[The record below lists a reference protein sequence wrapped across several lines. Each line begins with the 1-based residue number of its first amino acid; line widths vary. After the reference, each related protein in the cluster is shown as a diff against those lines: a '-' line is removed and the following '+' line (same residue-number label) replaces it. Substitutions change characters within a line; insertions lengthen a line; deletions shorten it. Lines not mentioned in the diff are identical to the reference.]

1 MVSGTRPVGYGVSKG
16 PASVRVGGDGDT
28 SLDRIQNS
36 RAGQAGRTPIPQG
49 KRDMTMFSETRSTRL
64 QARFKLLMGLGIAA
78 AMAFPAAAEAQYFGR
93 NKVQYDDF
101 EFKVLSTPHFNIH
114 YYPLSDA
121 AIEDLA
127 RQSERWYER
136 FARAFQ
142 HEFEAP
148 KPLIIYADHPDF
160 QQTNTLQGTI
170 GQGTGGVT
178 ESLKNRVILPLT
190 GSYWDTDHVL
200 GHELVHAFQYN
211 IAQSRRGGGLQ
222 GLVTLPLWLVE
233 GMAEYLSVGRD
244 DPLTAMWM
252 RDAILRD
259 DFPTITQLT
268 RDSRFFPYRFGQALW
283 AYVGGTYGDDAIID
297 VYRRSLRIGFA
308 PAIQQVLGVPMDT
321 LSAQWKASV
330 SDAYLPLMEG
340 RAAPEDAGRPILNS
354 DNSGDQNF
362 APALSPDGRYI
373 AYLSEKDVFAV
384 DLYIADATTGR
395 VVRKLVSAVTDPH
408 GDALRYIDSS
418 GSWSPDGSQFAFVV
432 FAEGDNQ
439 IVIVDTDDG
448 DFDRRLTF
456 EDDQI
461 GAINNPAWSPDGG
474 RIAFSGM
481 VGGISDLFVYDLES
495 EQLDRLTN
503 DKFADMHPTWSPDGT
518 QLAFASDRGPE
529 TDWDALVYSKFQ
541 IATIDISTRAVRV
554 LNLLGNVRHSNP
566 QYAPNGQQ
574 LYFLSDA
581 DGFSDVYRTDLRGR
595 SIERITR
602 VVTGVSGIV
611 AMSPALSVA
620 AGTGELAI
628 SIFDEAGYRINGFS
642 ADAPGTPV
650 RVVAATDDEMM
661 AGRIIPPA
669 DRERYS
675 RVAEYLADPGTGL
688 AMPRTYTVGQSAEYD
703 PSLALDFVGQPSL
716 GVGADQFGSFIGGG
730 ASAFFSDMLGNQTV
744 GVAISAQ
751 GRIKDIG
758 GQVFYLDTGDR
769 WNWAVAAGRVPY
781 QFLRQGFGQEVV
793 ITDTDTIIGD
803 PFLAQQRYRIYN
815 SSLLG
820 QVSYPFSSTQRI
832 EFGVGASRISYDV
845 EEDRFFLDQFGR
857 VTRVDRVS
865 RDDLEPPALNL
876 ANASVALVGDNSFS
890 AFTSPIRGG
899 RYRFELEATV
909 GSIDFVTATADWRR
923 YWAPHK
929 NLTVAFR
936 GLHFGRYG
944 NLDSNAIQPLF
955 LGFETFIRGY
965 AFESFQ
971 NGECAASVDPN
982 TPILN
987 NQGQIS
993 TCPVFDRLFGQRL
1006 GVMNLEVRIPVI
1018 GVEQFGLINFPFLP
1032 TELVGF
1038 VDGGIAWDAD
1048 ASPVWKF
1055 SRSSAER
1062 VPVFSAGIAAR
1073 TSVLGILILETYYAF
1088 PFQRPDRGAHWGFN
1102 LAPGW

>member
-1 MVSGTRPVGYGVSKG
+1 
-16 PASVRVGGDGDT
+16 
-28 SLDRIQNS
+28 
-36 RAGQAGRTPIPQG
+36 
-49 KRDMTMFSETRSTRL
+49 MTMFSETQNTRR
-64 QARFKLLMGLGIAA
+64 QTRFKLLVGLGVAA
-78 AMAFPAAAEAQYFGR
+78 AMALPTPADAQYFGR

-101 EFKVLSTPHFNIH
+101 AFQVLNTPHFDIH
-114 YYPLSDA
+114 YYPVMDA
-121 AIEDLA
+121 AMADLA

-136 FARAFQ
+136 LARTFQ
-142 HEFEAP
+142 HEFESP
-148 KPLIIYADHPDF
+148 KPLILYADHPDF
-160 QQTNTLQGTI
+160 QQTNTLQGAI
-170 GQGTGGVT
+170 GEGTGGVT
-178 ESLKNRVILPLT
+178 ESIKNRVIMPMT

-222 GLVTLPLWLVE
+222 GLFTLPLWLIE

-252 RDAILRD
+252 RDAIRRD

-268 RDSRFFPYRFGQALW
+268 RDSRYFPYRYGQALW

-321 LSAQWKASV
+321 LSAQWRNSV
-330 SDAYLPLMEG
+330 AEAYLPLMEG
-340 RAAPEDAGRPILNS
+340 RTAPEDEGRAILNS
-354 DNSGDQNF
+354 DNAGDQNF

-373 AYLSEKDVFAV
+373 AFLSEKDIFSV

-395 VVRKLVSAVTDPH
+395 IQRKLVSAATDPH

-432 FAEGDNQ
+432 FADGDNQ
-439 IVIVDTDDG
+439 IVIVDTDSG

-456 EDDQI
+456 ESDEI
-461 GAINNPAWSPDGG
+461 GAISNPAWSPDGN

-481 VGGISDLFVYDLES
+481 VGGISDLYVYDLES
-495 EQLDRLTN
+495 GELDQLTN

-541 IATIDISTRAVRV
+541 IATVDISTRAVRV

-566 QYAPNGQQ
+566 QYSPNGQQ

-581 DGFSDVYRTDLRGR
+581 DGFSDVYRTDVQGR

-602 VVTGVSGIV
+602 VATGVSGIV

-620 AGTGELAI
+620 AETGELAI
-628 SIFDEAGYRINGFS
+628 SIFDEAGYRINGLP
-642 ADAPGTPV
+642 ADPAGTPV
-650 RVVAATDDEMM
+650 RLVAGTEADMI
-661 AGRIIPPA
+661 GRIIPPA
-669 DRERYS
+669 DRDRYS
-675 RVAEYLADPGTGL
+675 RVAEYLADPQTGL
-688 AMPRTYTVGQSAEYD
+688 ELPGTYSVGQSAEYK
-703 PSLALDFVGQPSL
+703 PSLALDFVGQPTL
-716 GVGADQFGSFIGGG
+716 GVGADQFGSYIGGG
-730 ASAFFSDMLGNQTV
+730 ASAYFSDMLGNQTV

-751 GRIKDIG
+751 GRVKDIG
-758 GQVFYLDTGDR
+758 GQIFYQDTGDR
-769 WNWAVAAGRVPY
+769 LNWAVAAGRVPY
-781 QFLRQGFGQEVV
+781 QFLRQYFGTDVV
-793 ITDTDTIIGD
+793 ITETDTIVGD
-803 PFLAQQRYRIYN
+803 VFLAQQRYRIYTT
-815 SSLLG
+815 SMLG
-820 QVSYPFSSTQRI
+820 QISYPFSSTQRI
-832 EFGVGASRISYDV
+832 ELGLGGSRYSYDV
-845 EEDRFFLDQFGR
+845 EEDRYFLDQFGR
-857 VTRVDRVS
+857 VVDLQRVP

-890 AFTSPIRGG
+890 GFTSPIRGG
-899 RYRFELEATV
+899 RYRFEVEATV
-909 GSIDFVTATADWRR
+909 GSVNFATATADWRR
-923 YWAPHK
+923 YWAPHR

-936 GLHFGRYG
+936 GLHYGRYG
-944 NLDSNAIQPLF
+944 TLDSNVIQPLF
-955 LGFETFIRGY
+955 LGYETFIRGY
-965 AFESFQ
+965 AYESFQ
-971 NGECAASVDPN
+971 NGECQASFDPN
-982 TPILN
+982 TPILD
-987 NQGQIS
+987 NQGRVS

-1038 VDGGIAWDAD
+1038 VDGGVAWDAD
-1048 ASPVWKF
+1048 ATPTWEF
-1055 SRSSAER
+1055 SRSGSER

-1073 TSVLGILILETYYAF
+1073 TNVLGILILETYYAF
-1088 PFQRPDRGAHWGFN
+1088 PFQRPDRGAHWGFS